1 MLDLL
6 VPDLIV
12 PADAPAALRE
22 VRLPHL
28 ERWLVRGEL
37 TRGSARSAI
46 EALASAYGLQAPVP
60 YAPIALAGEDNARGG
75 PGHDG
80 WLRMDPVHLRVDRDS
95 VTLHPPSMLEV
106 QPLEA
111 QRLAAQ
117 LAAHFAGQLELHVA
131 SPERWYARV
140 APADLPVT
148 TPLEQAWGRNVFGLL
163 PRSGSAMPW
172 SAMLTEAQ
180 MLLSTSEVNQAREG
194 AGRPP
199 INSVWF
205 WGEGIAPASL
215 TRAYGQVHADDPFAR
230 GLARLSGARTSGL
243 PADPRALDI
252 PARGEAALVVL
263 PRLSAPMAGNDVQ
276 GWLAAARQLDEQWF
290 AHLGPTI
297 ERFEAVRLVLPAAH
311 GSRIANLTPRS
322 KLRWYR
328 RAKPL
333 AHHA

>member
-12 PADAPAALRE
+12 PADAPAALRD

-28 ERWLVRGEL
+28 ERWLVRSEL
-37 TRGSARSAI
+37 ARGTARWAT
-46 EALASAYGLQAPVP
+46 EALASAYGLEAP
-60 YAPIALAGEDNARGG
+60 APIAAIALAGEDDAHGG
-75 PGHDG
+75 PGTDG
-80 WLRMDPVHLRVDRDS
+80 WVRADPVHLRVDRDS
-95 VTLHPPSMLEV
+95 VTLHPAAMPGILP
-106 QPLEA
+106 QEA
-111 QRLAAQ
+111 QALAAQ

-131 SPERWYARV
+131 SPDRWYARV
-140 APADLPVT
+140 APEELPT
-148 TPLEQAWGRNVFGLL
+148 TTALEDACGRNVFGLL
-163 PRSGSAMPW
+163 PRSRGALPW

-180 MLLSTSEVNQAREG
+180 MLLSGSAVNEAREA

-205 WGEGIAPASL
+205 WGEGVAPASVE
-215 TRAYGQVHADDPFAR
+215 RAYAQVHAEEPFAR

-243 PADPRALDI
+243 PRDLAALDI
-252 PARGEAALVVL
+252 PGTGESALVVL
-263 PRLSAPMAGNDVQ
+263 PQLSAALRGNDVE
-276 GWLAAARQLDEQWF
+276 GWLAAAKRLDEQWF
-290 AHLGPTI
+290 AQLGPAI
-297 ERFEAVRLVLPAAH
+297 ERFEEVRLVLPSAN
-311 GSRIANLTPRS
+311 GSRIARLTPRA